1 MQLSNEDNLRLN
13 VLMAQKLKAIRIDES
28 KMELYGLT
36 QKGVA
41 TVTLNPTCR
50 DDKYLKIVRELLSTK
65 VMGSPGGYPIYIKRW
80 TRMGQE
86 RAEESLKQLLLL
98 GEPEAV
104 IAVVHAPS
112 ITAEIAEHAW
122 WAFPTANNARKLLEK
137 SDVVASPLA
146 KELSA
151 FLLEFLPFEI
161 EHRDMIE
168 SARLCLQPNLLS
180 EKEIEELWRR
190 AKRRQSI
197 YVGFL
202 HTLPDDLLDTS
213 KEHKNFNEIK
223 QKLKPYLDN
232 NPYAQLLLK
241 LLSNKGQA
249 YLKLTQKVIEKA
261 SSQDTVVS
269 LFIAL
274 NKYSNKSLLS
284 SYMQLSIEDAEH
296 VAIEFMNN
304 EENVKVFECAQALDD
319 DRSKLVSLLVCSQM
333 GERTLNKVF
342 GSSDALG
349 SVMRKKMKPVTD
361 PLNQHITNL
370 LN

>member
-13 VLMAQKLKAIRIDES
+13 VLMAQKLKAVRIDES

-36 QKGVA
+36 QKGEA
-41 TVTLNPTCR
+41 TITLNPTCK
-50 DDKYLKIVRELLSTK
+50 DNKYLKIVRELLSTK
-65 VMGSPGGYPIYIKRW
+65 VMGSPGGYPVYIKRW

-86 RAEESLKQLLLL
+86 RAEDSLKQLLLL

-104 IAVVHAPS
+104 IAVVHAPTV
-112 ITAEIAEHAW
+112 TAEIATYAW
-122 WAFPTANNARKLLEK
+122 WAHPTADNARKLLEK
-137 SDVVASPLA
+137 KEVVESPLA

-151 FLLEFLPFEI
+151 YLLEFLPFEV

-168 SARLCLQPNLLS
+168 SARLCLQPNLLND
-180 EKEIEELWRR
+180 EEISGLWKR

-202 HTLPDDLLDTS
+202 HTLPDDLPNTAN
-213 KEHKNFNEIK
+213 EHNQFNDIK
-223 QKLKPYLDN
+223 HKLEPCLID

-241 LLSNKGQA
+241 LLSNKGQTF
-249 YLKLTQKVIEKA
+249 LQLTQKVIDKA

-269 LFIAL
+269 LFMAL
-274 NKYSNKSLLS
+274 NKYHSQSALS
-284 SYMQLSIEDAEH
+284 PYIQLSVEDAEQ
-296 VAIEFMNN
+296 VALEFMQNKDN
-304 EENVKVFECAQALDD
+304 KKAFECAQLLGDD
-319 DRSKLVSLLVCSQM
+319 HSKLVSLLVCSQM
-333 GERTLNKVF
+333 GERSLNKVF

-349 SVMRKKMKPVTD
+349 SVMRKKLKPISD
-361 PLNQHITNL
+361 PLNKHISNL